1 VTVTA
6 TLPDDLDQELQAEL
20 DALEAA
26 RDARGVSGEYLEF
39 CGRVA
44 RAHAQARAAI
54 RRMAGP
60 AARQQP
66 GAPEGLLS
74 LVDLHMDD
82 AFLLDLLMD
91 LEKAARGAERE
102 EHVRTLMTAAA
113 EDPGLLR
120 RLVVAATL
128 GDDARPLSDAAGR
141 LGIPAHALAF
151 LAHLLAAPFLMEARA
166 RRGDRSELDT
176 RGLDVPDERCPTCG
190 AAPGLAILRTGD
202 GARRLLCLLCAEAWL
217 APRLMCAFCG
227 TRDQDVLSILSLAD
241 DDPRWVETCDAC
253 RRYLKTIDARLLP
266 AGRAINPHAEDA
278 RTLYLDM
285 IAEREGYVRSVL

>member
-26 RDARGVSGEYLEF
+26 RDARGVSGEYLRF

-44 RAHAQARAAI
+44 RAHAKARAAI
-54 RRMAGP
+54 RGMAGP
-60 AARQQP
+60 AHAPQAV
-66 GAPEGLLS
+66 GPEGLLS
-74 LVDLHMDD
+74 LPELPMDD
-82 AFLLDLLMD
+82 AVLLDLLAD
-91 LEKAARGAERE
+91 LEEASSGAERE
-102 EHVRTLMTAAA
+102 EHVQTLMMATAA
-113 EDPGLLR
+113 DPGLLR
-120 RLVVAATL
+120 RLVVAVTL

-141 LGIPAHALAF
+141 LRIPAHALAF

-166 RRGDRSELDT
+166 RRGDRAELDT
-176 RGLDVPDERCPTCG
+176 RGLDVRDERCPTCG

-202 GARRLLCLLCAEAWL
+202 GARRLLCVLCAEAWL

-227 TRDQDVLSILSLAD
+227 TRDQDVLSILSLAE
-241 DDPRWVETCDAC
+241 DDPRWIETCDAC
-253 RRYLKTIDARLLP
+253 RRYLKTVDARLLP
-266 AGRAINPHAEDA
+266 AGYTINARAEDA

>member
-20 DALEAA
+20 DALDAA
-26 RDARGVSGEYLEF
+26 RDARGVSGEYLRF

-44 RAHAQARAAI
+44 RAHAQARAAS
-54 RRMAGP
+54 RRIPGPAPRPQSAGP
-60 AARQQP
+60 V
-66 GAPEGLLS
+66 GLLS
-74 LVDLHMDD
+74 LAELPMDD
-82 AFLLDLLMD
+82 AILLDLLAD
-91 LEKAARGAERE
+91 LDEASRGAERE
-102 EHVRTLMTAAA
+102 EHVQTLMMAAA

-128 GDDARPLSDAAGR
+128 GDDARPLADAAGR
-141 LGIPAHALAF
+141 LGMPAHALAF
-151 LAHLLAAPFLMEARA
+151 LAHLLAIPFLMEARA
-166 RRGDRSELDT
+166 RRGDRPELDT

-190 AAPGLAILRTGD
+190 AAPGLAILRTDD
-202 GARRLLCLLCAEAWL
+202 GARRLHCLLCAEAWL

-227 TRDQDVLSILSLAD
+227 TRDQDVLSILSLAE

-253 RRYLKTIDARLLP
+253 RRYLKTVDGRLLP
-266 AGRAINPHAEDA
+266 ASHANNPRAEDA